1 MPHYLRVGVVPRR
14 KHTCHRS
21 PDGRLLSEEMI
32 GAEGFAS
39 DSSLLYHL
47 HPPTALLDVAD
58 WQPPD
63 GTLHA
68 NAPCRPRHLRPSDL
82 PNSDGPDDAV
92 RGRRLLL
99 GNDDVRILWAEPT
112 MPSPLH
118 RDAAGDECVFVAS
131 GRARVETVFGAITAG
146 PGDYVVLPA
155 TTTHRWVPLAGD
167 DELRLLIIEARGHIL
182 PPARYLSARGQFLE
196 GAPYTER
203 DLRTPT
209 EPLLAD
215 GREVEVYLRHRAG
228 GAIHVLERHPFDVT
242 GWDGTY
248 YPYALNIL
256 DFQPLVGPILQP
268 PSTYQ
273 TFQGDGFV
281 VCSFVPHPVEWGQ
294 DAIPVPYNHANVD
307 YDEVLFYA
315 DGTFGSRGSRSGV
328 GRYSMSVHPPGFTHG
343 PHPGA
348 VDAALQAVR
357 DGTRFVQEIAVM
369 IDTQRPLALGEAGL
383 ASDRPEYATSWSSR

>member
-1 MPHYLRVGVVPRR
+1 MPHYLRVGEVPRR

-21 PDGRLLSEEMI
+21 PDGRLLSEELI

-39 DSSLLYHL
+39 DSSLLYHRN
-47 HPPTALLDVAD
+47 PPTALLDVRE
-58 WQPPD
+58 WRPD

-68 NAPCRPRHLRPSDL
+68 NAPCLPRHLRPSDL
-82 PNSDGPDDAV
+82 AAGDGPDDAV

-99 GNDDVRILWAEPT
+99 GNDDVRILWAEPAT
-112 MPSPLH
+112 PSPLF
-118 RDAAGDECVFVAS
+118 RDAVGDECVYVAS

-167 DELRLLIIEARGHIL
+167 DAVRLLVVEARGHIR

-203 DLRTPT
+203 DLRAPT

-228 GAIHVLERHPFDVT
+228 GAVHVLEHHPFDVT

-256 DFQPLVGPILQP
+256 DFQPLVGPVLQP

-281 VCSFVPHPVEWGQ
+281 LCSFVPHPVEW
-294 DAIPVPYNHANVD
+294 DPAAIPVPYNHANAD
-307 YDEVLFYA
+307 YDEVMFYA
-315 DGTFGSRGSRSGV
+315 DGSFGSRGARSGV
-328 GRYSMSVHPPGFTHG
+328 ARYSLSVHPPGFTHG

-348 VDAALQAVR
+348 VDAALRAVR
-357 DGTRFVQEIAVM
+357 DGLRVVQETAVM
-369 IDTQRPLALGEAGL
+369 IDTRRPLGLGAAGL
-383 ASDRPEYATSWSSR
+383 ASDRPEYATSWSTR